1 VVRRAVTKPGV
12 TEPISADL
20 ERVMR
25 ALKLGRMLEGLPEWL
40 TLARQQHVS
49 HAALLDEIRQ

>member
-1 VVRRAVTKPGV
+1 MRRAVTKPGV